1 MENYCK
7 ICNKTIIGSYA
18 SFTRSHLK
26 NYHNI
31 SVKDYYDN
39 YIKHDNEGKCECGNL
54 TTFIDIKNG
63 YRKSCS
69 VKCAAINQ
77 ERVSKIKNTKL
88 IRYGDE
94 NYSNRLKSKETLLKK
109 YGVENVSQ
117 IEEIKLKKINT
128 CIKNYGV
135 DNPLKNINIKDKMQN
150 TMLSR
155 YGHSNPSKIYEFQEI
170 KKQTCLDKYGEDN
183 YSKTSIYRKY
193 NENKG
198 IWIKTSDVK
207 DFILYYR
214 KVWAETRKFKKELFD
229 KWNGRCHYT
238 NEVLIDDKKQ
248 YNHENYR
255 TIDHKISVYRG
266 FIDNIDYKIIGNI
279 DNLCICSRRINIIK
293 NKLTEQE
300 FKKLKLCRI

>member
-7 ICNKTIIGSYA
+7 ICNKTIIGVYA

-39 YIKHDNEGKCECGNL
+39 YIKNDNEGKCECGNL
-54 TTFIDIKNG
+54 TTFIDLKNG
-63 YRKSCS
+63 YRESCS

-77 ERVSKIKNTKL
+77 KRVSKIKNTKL
-88 IRYGDE
+88 IRHGDE
-94 NYSNRLKSKETLLKK
+94 NYSNRHKSKDTLLKK

-117 IEEIKLKKINT
+117 IEEVKLKKINT

-155 YGHSNPSKIYEFQEI
+155 YGYTNPSKIYEFQEK

-183 YSKTSIYRKY
+183 YSKTSSYRKY
-193 NENKG
+193 NEDKG

-214 KVWAETRKFKKELFD
+214 KVWSETRKFKKELFD
-229 KWNGRCHYT
+229 KWNGKCYYT
-238 NEVLIDDKKQ
+238 DQILLTDKKL
-248 YNHENYR
+248 YNDPLYR
-255 TIDHKISVYRG
+255 TIDHKISIYNG
-266 FIDNIDYKIIGNI
+266 YKNNIDFREIGNI
-279 DNLCICSRRINIIK
+279 SNLCICSRKSNIYKNINNELDYKIVV
-293 NKLTEQE
+293 
-300 FKKLKLCRI
+300 